1 MCFKLASIKL
11 FNWIKNNG
19 YLNKVLM
26 CVPAHDEFNLEAPV
40 EIADEVAKVL
50 VQCMIDGGKPF
61 CPNVFLGADVA
72 RMEKCHTNYYLDNIL
87 IMEVGDIIDV
97 SDGILFNITKN
108 KYFNLGKRKDYQNY
122 VKNNGPFPDH
132 WIH

>member
-11 FNWIKNNG
+11 FNWIKSNG

-61 CPNVFLGADVA
+61 CPNVFLGADV
-72 RMEKCHTNYYLDNIL
+72 
-87 IMEVGDIIDV
+87 EVA
-97 SDGILFNITKN
+97 
-108 KYFNLGKRKDYQNY
+108 
-122 VKNNGPFPDH
+122 DH